1 MEGYFWMKFMKYL
14 GFNFLFYLDS
24 LNNEI
29 MSKISCFTVKSSG
42 RQCSLVC
49 YVFTRRRHNCSKQS
63 ACNRRTRVN
72 GYGTGQA
79 PALIWHC
86 RLKCSHK
93 KLELAA
99 AIISVLE
106 VTHFQEKYKFSHPIS
121 VNWPDWMKKPSGNTQ
136 RTTDNCLVIM
146 KWNKPR
152 WNWYAVGS
160 SGV

>member
-1 MEGYFWMKFMKYL
+1 MKFMKYL

-29 MSKISCFTVKSSG
+29 MSKISCFAARSSG

-93 KLELAA
+93 KPGLAA

-106 VTHFQEKYKFSHPIS
+106 VTHFQAKNPIFPTIS
-121 VNWPDWMKKPSGNTQ
+121 FEWQVSAEPG
-136 RTTDNCLVIM
+136 
-146 KWNKPR
+146 
-152 WNWYAVGS
+152 
-160 SGV
+160 